1 MTDVTGRGATTA
13 GTLLGGKYRVERVLG
28 EGGMGRV
35 VAATH
40 LELGTL
46 VAIKFLLPQALEN
59 PGVVARF
66 EREAR
71 ATASL
76 QSDHAVKVLD
86 VGRFDDGSPYM
97 VMEYLQGCDLS
108 QGLENAEGPLPI
120 SECITYILQAALG
133 LADAHDAGVVHRDIK
148 PSNIFLQTRKD
159 GRVVVKVLDFGIA
172 KSGVTQDANLTQASS
187 VIGSPKYMSPEQLR
201 EARHVDART
210 DIWSLG
216 VTLFELLTGGP
227 PFASDSMAVLHSEI
241 LNGNPP
247 LLRSVRPEAPMAL
260 EQILSRCLE
269 KVPANRFESM
279 RQLHAALTQINMGS
293 SAVTPSF
300 AIPSGSDTTISEP
313 RGPSVF
319 DATAVAGTEDS
330 AQVTGAATSQTGVS
344 PGLAMGLATAFKSRV
359 RWVAA
364 GAALVAAVALAAV
377 LARSTDRLAPVVA
390 ASIPAPIPAST
401 AAPVVPPFPPTP
413 VVADVPGARI
423 GEAAPA
429 QASAAIGAVADAAAP
444 KPSAGVDAAVNKARA
459 TSTASPPAARAV
471 RAIGAVQASPA
482 AVAPVV
488 PPVQKRKSALEMS
501 FD

>member
-1 MTDVTGRGATTA
+1 MTDVTGRGTTTA
-13 GTLLGGKYRVERVLG
+13 GTLLGGKYRVEGVLG

-344 PGLAMGLATAFKSRV
+344 PTLATALKSRV
-359 RWVAA
+359 PWVAA
-364 GAALVAAVALAAV
+364 AAAFVAAVALGAV
-377 LARSTDRLAPVVA
+377 LTRSTDSPAPAVVA
-390 ASIPAPIPAST
+390 APIPASK
-401 AAPVVPPFPPTP
+401 AAPVVPPSTPTP
-413 VVADVPGARI
+413 VVEAVPGAQI
-423 GEAAPA
+423 GETVAA
-429 QASAAIGAVADAAAP
+429 QATAAIGAVADAVAP
-444 KPSAGVDAAVNKARA
+444 KPSDGVDAAVNKARA